1 MKSIKRILTS
11 FNRYKRSKGFGV
23 HSPFAFYFI
32 INVLRE
38 RLPYYAYTNIELR
51 RNMALNLSAR
61 ISRHRRVISIKNAK
75 MLFRIACYFTP
86 ETILQIGTTYGV
98 STTAILDVERRSKLV
113 ICPGAE
119 TCTPIYKKVTQRYG
133 DRIIHAE
140 DIESAL
146 KTYSEISV
154 AGRAPFIL
162 VNSIDTDNDANILY
176 PYLMDALENDGVVI
190 FRNILKP
197 TRVSALNNR
206 VNDALNH
213 GMTFT
218 NGKIAIVVG
227 RKTLPRQIFNL
238 WF

>member
-32 INVLRE
+32 TNVLRE
-38 RLPYYAYTNIELR
+38 RLPYYAYANIELR

-75 MLFRIACYFTP
+75 MLFRIACYFNP

-98 STTAILDVERRSKLV
+98 STTAILDVKRSSKLV
-113 ICPGAE
+113 ICPGVD

-133 DRIIHAE
+133 ERIIHAD
-140 DIESAL
+140 DIEGAL
-146 KTYSEISV
+146 KTYREILPEQSV
-154 AGRAPFIL
+154 PFIL
-162 VNSIDTDNDANILY
+162 VNSIDSDNDANTLY
-176 PYLMDALENDGVVI
+176 PYLMEALENDSIVI

-197 TRVSALNNR
+197 TRVSTLNNR
-206 VNDALNH
+206 VNDSLHH

-227 RKTLPRQIFNL
+227 RKTLPRQSFNL